1 MERVLD
7 NDARQYLLKTIYL
20 AEGNQ
25 LDPQEAAE
33 YAMKDDIDLIYDVC
47 EILSYKSKTLDEL
60 IKKRQHGI

>member
-1 MERVLD
+1 MERILE
-7 NDARQYLLKTIYL
+7 NDARQYLLRTIYL

-47 EILSYKSKTLDEL
+47 EILSSKSRVLDEL
-60 IKKRQHGI
+60 IQSRRS

>member
-1 MERVLD
+1 MERILD
-7 NDARQYLLKTIYL
+7 DSTRQYLLKTIYL

-47 EILSYKSKTLDEL
+47 EILSSKSRVLDEL
-60 IKKRQHGI
+60 IQSRRS

>member
-1 MERVLD
+1 MERILE

-25 LDPQEAAE
+25 LVPQEAAE

-47 EILSYKSKTLDEL
+47 EILSSKSRVLDEL
-60 IKKRQHGI
+60 IQSRRS